1 MDKKLKKGVNNKA
14 IILLVVAIVLFVATI
29 IRITFAWYTDKK
41 SYKGEL
47 AFGNVELN
55 VTDGVVEETK
65 TLNYSII
72 RDGETLNSGKVY
84 PGDKVRVNINVSVT
98 ENSDPVYYIMA
109 LTDSRKMFENA
120 CYFKDGSDIYV
131 LNDSG
136 TYLNTNRTSQV
147 TTKYV
152 GKINSS
158 TETHEITIDN
168 EILNIDLLNEE
179 NNSTKLSCNIYAIQQ
194 ANLTEQQAQTQL
206 LSKIGIIGDYTQAD
220 YIESTGAQYI
230 DTGVNISPTVTDW
243 NVEMSTMWTDTSTRQ
258 LMGYNAGAGGYF
270 GVSNSTNYEI
280 GGTKLSVTPSTTSYD
295 TIKWGLS
302 NSKYT
307 LSVNGIEKERT
318 KDATAGNIFLFNL
331 TNNLSYGYACK
342 AKMEYC
348 KITVNGEI
356 VRNFVPVVRNSDGK
370 PGMYDLVTK
379 RFYTNGASGVD
390 FTCHGGGVTVF
401 GNSTQNGTPSTT
413 SPKTLTCVGALIT
426 SSNASSFG
434 ADSPKVGKYAVSAGN
449 NNYIFINEPLRSVK
463 NNKGQVI
470 ADELDLKTKTVTRR
484 VASFKILG
492 TNDFTYSGTST
503 NNKSTYGIIIYNP
516 SKFGNYV
523 KGDNWEDIGDKIF
536 RGDYGAC
543 SHFSFATAGYGDSDN
558 EGFDIAFSSSPHY
571 VALRRKTD
579 DKTVAGF
586 KTWLQEENS
595 KGTPVEL
602 LLAKYT
608 PEKEQY

>member
-1 MDKKLKKGVNNKA
+1 M
-14 IILLVVAIVLFVATI
+14 
-29 IRITFAWYTDKK
+29 
-41 SYKGEL
+41 
-47 AFGNVELN
+47 
-55 VTDGVVEETK
+55 
-65 TLNYSII
+65 
-72 RDGETLNSGKVY
+72 
-84 PGDKVRVNINVSVT
+84 
-98 ENSDPVYYIMA
+98 
-109 LTDSRKMFENA
+109 
-120 CYFKDGSDIYV
+120 
-131 LNDSG
+131 
-136 TYLNTNRTSQV
+136 
-147 TTKYV
+147 
-152 GKINSS
+152 
-158 TETHEITIDN
+158 
-168 EILNIDLLNEE
+168 LNEE

-318 KDATAGNIFLFNL
+318 KDATTGNIFLFNL

-390 FTCHGGGVTVF
+390 FTCHGGG
-401 GNSTQNGTPSTT
+401 
-413 SPKTLTCVGALIT
+413 
-426 SSNASSFG
+426 
-434 ADSPKVGKYAVSAGN
+434 
-449 NNYIFINEPLRSVK
+449 
-463 NNKGQVI
+463 
-470 ADELDLKTKTVTRR
+470 
-484 VASFKILG
+484 
-492 TNDFTYSGTST
+492 
-503 NNKSTYGIIIYNP
+503 
-516 SKFGNYV
+516 
-523 KGDNWEDIGDKIF
+523 
-536 RGDYGAC
+536 
-543 SHFSFATAGYGDSDN
+543 
-558 EGFDIAFSSSPHY
+558 
-571 VALRRKTD
+571 
-579 DKTVAGF
+579 
-586 KTWLQEENS
+586 
-595 KGTPVEL
+595 
-602 LLAKYT
+602 
-608 PEKEQY
+608 

>member
-109 LTDSRKMFENA
+109 LTDSKKMFENA

-220 YIESTGAQYI
+220 YIESSGAQYI

-243 NVEMSTMWTDTSTRQ
+243 EVDMSVMWTDTSTRQ
-258 LMGYNAGAGGYF
+258 LMGYNAGSKGYF
-270 GVSNSTNYEI
+270 GVKNANYYEV
-280 GGTKLSVTPSTTSYD
+280 GGVQTTVKPSTTSYD
-295 TIKWGLS
+295 NIKWSLK
-302 NSKYT
+302 NNKYA
-307 LSVNGIEKERT
+307 VNINGTEKT
-318 KDATAGNIFLFNL
+318 IDKDATSGNICLFTLAKNM
-331 TNNLSYGYACK
+331 SFACK
-342 AKMEYC
+342 VKMQEC
-348 KITVNGEI
+348 KILIDGEL
-356 VRNFVPVVRNSDGK
+356 VRHFIPCVRNSDNK

-390 FTCHGGGVTVF
+390 FTCHGGGATVF
-401 GNSTQNGTPSTT
+401 GNSTQNGTPSPT
-413 SPKTLTCVGALIT
+413 SPKTLTYLGTLVT
-426 SSNASSFG
+426 STNASSFG
-434 ADSPKVGKYAVSAGN
+434 ANSSKVGKYAVKVADN
-449 NNYIFINEPLRSVK
+449 KYAFINEPLRSVK

-492 TNDFTYSGTST
+492 TNDFTYGGTST
-503 NNKSTYGIIIYNP
+503 NNKSTYGIIVYNP

-543 SHFSFATAGYGDSDN
+543 SHFTFGTAGYGDSDN

-579 DKTVAGF
+579 DKTVEGF
-586 KTWLQEENS
+586 KTWLQQENA

-608 PEKEQY
+608 PEIEQY